1 MLKREV
7 REMVKYLISE
17 RKSFKVVFANDV
29 VEVVEYKGYCWVM
42 NGKAYSDEELVEKMV
57 RFQNNE
63 KKFIIKFEEVEVA
76 EEVEE
81 NIEESLVEEVE
92 NLNDDLFQESDI
104 AYAEEA
110 IERETHKKE
119 IGKMKKLLIATLTMF
134 LIGGTTVKAET
145 NFKPHKECFAMPVIS
160 KVENNGDY
168 NYNVYYDTLG
178 NKIDLTKETIYF
190 NEKDERVY
198 FPYDGYRFHENYHLE
213 QELGAH
219 INEQETVPSDIT
231 RQLVKDGEFN

>member
-1 MLKREV
+1 MLKKEV
-7 REMVKYLISE
+7 REMVKYLVGE

-63 KKFIIKFEEVEVA
+63 KKFIIKFEEVEVT

-119 IGKMKKLLIATLTMF
+119 NNTMKTNIEIKFYIDQEVIEESEFSEYKIKEFIMAHQFSEFKMNDFNILTLDSGYQ
-134 LIGGTTVKAET
+134 I
-145 NFKPHKECFAMPVIS
+145 
-160 KVENNGDY
+160 KVLPFWNIY
-168 NYNVYYDTLG
+168 N
-178 NKIDLTKETIYF
+178 DLVFSVSY
-190 NEKDERVY
+190 
-198 FPYDGYRFHENYHLE
+198 L
-213 QELGAH
+213 
-219 INEQETVPSDIT
+219 
-231 RQLVKDGEFN
+231 

>member
-17 RKSFKVVFANDV
+17 RKSFKVVFANDA

-42 NGKAYSDEELVEKMV
+42 SNKAYSDEELVEKMV

-63 KKFIIKFEEVEVA
+63 KKFIIKFEEVEEVEVA

-119 IGKMKKLLIATLTMF
+119 IDIMKANIEVRF
-134 LIGGTTVKAET
+134 
-145 NFKPHKECFAMPVIS
+145 
-160 KVENNGDY
+160 Y
-168 NYNVYYDTLG
+168 
-178 NKIDLTKETIYF
+178 IDLEVMEETEYNETQIKDMIMKHSF
-190 NEKDERVY
+190 NEFKFDDFNVVKLDDGTEVNVLPHFNIYNDLLMSVSY
-198 FPYDGYRFHENYHLE
+198 F
-213 QELGAH
+213 
-219 INEQETVPSDIT
+219 
-231 RQLVKDGEFN
+231 